1 MASKTTAMSLRDTLN
16 AEFDQQ
22 AVRFA
27 ENFAETER
35 AEFLQ
40 ENAARRQFEQQQTL
54 QKNRENRPLASRV
67 ALLILALILFVAGLV
82 YWQTGRYQTV
92 SQGEAAL
99 ASFLQQQQE
108 KAGEQRNDDYILTLQ
123 NRLRANPNEGDVW
136 FELAQAYLLNN
147 EFEHALI
154 SYRNAQGIL
163 GESAAIFGGMA
174 TAEYY
179 RNRHQMN
186 EQVKQW
192 IELALKKDK
201 NESASLLLLG
211 SDAFLHNE
219 FKQAIQYWE
228 RVLESE
234 NTAVDRRE
242 LIRSIQAAK
251 ARLVMLP

>member
-1 MASKTTAMSLRDTLN
+1 MASETAAMSLRETLN
-16 AEFDQQ
+16 AEHDRQ

-27 ENFAETER
+27 ENFSEAERTT
-35 AEFLQ
+35 FLQ
-40 ENAARRQFEQQQTL
+40 ENAGRRQFEQQAL
-54 QKNRENRPLASRV
+54 QKNPENRPLATRV
-67 ALLILALILFVAGLV
+67 VLLVLVLILFGAGLV

-92 SQGEAAL
+92 SQGEAELAL
-99 ASFLQQQQE
+99 FLQQKQE
-108 KAGEQRNDDYILTLQ
+108 KTGGQRNDDYILTLQ
-123 NRLRANPNEGDVW
+123 NRLRANPNEGDLW

-147 EFEHALI
+147 EFENALI
-154 SYRNAQGIL
+154 SYRNAQGLL

-179 RNRHQMN
+179 RNRHQMS

-219 FKQAIQYWE
+219 FEQAIQYWE

-234 NTAVDRRE
+234 NSAVDRRE

-251 ARLVMLP
+251 SRLAIMQ